1 MIIQPQPKFI
11 KNIFYD
17 CSEIATGNVKN

>member
-11 KNIFYD
+11 
-17 CSEIATGNVKN
+17 